1 MRAITLLPGIKGSA
15 RLDDVP
21 EPKEE
26 EGSVLVRSLALG
38 VCGTDREILAGLYG
52 EAPPGDDR
60 LILGHES
67 LGVVEKAPP
76 GSGLSP
82 GDHVVGIVRHPDPV
96 PCSACAA
103 GEWDMCRNGR
113 YTERG
118 IKGRHGFGA
127 ERFRVDP
134 AFAIKVDPGLGV
146 LAVLLEPTSIVAK
159 AWDHIDAIGRRSSSW
174 QPRRILVTGA
184 GAIGMLA
191 ALMGIQRRFE
201 VHVLDRNKEGPKPNL
216 VRDLGANPLS
226 EVSEIA
232 QLEPDIIIECTGS
245 TSVVR
250 EVIERTGPSGILCL
264 LSVTSSQ
271 LMELDLGSLNRMMVL
286 QNRVMFGAVNANR
299 RHYHMAADALAR
311 ADRHHLSRFI
321 TRRVPLARWD
331 EALEHRRGDI
341 KVVIDFTL

>member
-1 MRAITLLPGIKGSA
+1 M
-15 RLDDVP
+15 
-21 EPKEE
+21 
-26 EGSVLVRSLALG
+26 
-38 VCGTDREILAGLYG
+38 
-52 EAPPGDDR
+52 
-60 LILGHES
+60 
-67 LGVVEKAPP
+67 
-76 GSGLSP
+76 
-82 GDHVVGIVRHPDPV
+82 
-96 PCSACAA
+96 AA
-103 GEWDMCRNGR
+103 
-113 YTERG
+113 
-118 IKGRHGFGA
+118 
-127 ERFRVDP
+127 
-134 AFAIKVDPGLGV
+134 
-146 LAVLLEPTSIVAK
+146 
-159 AWDHIDAIGRRSSSW
+159 
-174 QPRRILVTGA
+174 RRILVTGA